1 MRADLEISS
10 QEHYQI
16 KNNQRSAIGK
26 HYLEMHWK
34 ESIEKPHRE
43 KEHKNGTGKRE

>member
-26 HYLEMHWK
+26 TLYRHALER
-34 ESIEKPHRE
+34 EYREPHRE
-43 KEHKNGTGKRE
+43 KEHKNGTDKRE

>member
-16 KNNQRSAIGK
+16 KNDQRSVIGK
-26 HYLEMHWK
+26 ILFRNALE
-34 ESIEKPHRE
+34 RE
-43 KEHKNGTGKRE
+43 YRETTQGKGA